1 MASATTAGFRLGIDF
16 GTSHTTAVLR
26 WPDGRVRPL
35 LFDGSPLLPSAV
47 YSEADGSLLVGRDA
61 VHAAR
66 LEPGR
71 FEPNPKRRIDRDT
84 VTLGEAEVPVTTM
97 IAAVLSRVKDEAV
110 RVSGAR
116 VDDLTLTHPAGW
128 SGARLTKLTDASRLA
143 GLPDPAMVPEPV
155 AAAGYFVSVLGRTIP
170 SGSALVVYDFGGGT
184 FDASAVT
191 PVPDGYRVLA
201 MAGLDNLGGVDLDAA
216 LLEFVATV
224 HRGQDPQAWQRLEHP
239 DTPADRRH
247 RRHLIEDLRAAK
259 EMLSRAPSAAVPV
272 PLLELEARVSREE
285 FDALARPLL
294 ERTVTTTLEVIREA
308 DLTPKRIAAVLLVG
322 GSSRIPLVA
331 ELLREA
337 SGVVPSTIDQPE
349 TVVAEGSVRL
359 ASGAS
364 GTTRATSAV
373 AVPAPAAGPGGAPV
387 DTLAS
392 ELKTPVRPV
401 PAPAPA
407 GARSFAPGVAALPS
421 PPIATAPA
429 QTLAGPTVPPNIHPM
444 WTEQQAPPRY
454 HPGAVV
460 RPRRRGRRIAVT
472 AVVLVLAMLASAAAV
487 WRFRPDLLTYIGL
500 DAKAT
505 STPTQQPPYVRQATP
520 PWLPSGWTKIVDDEQ
535 RASVVEGEAT
545 NGGTCTYL
553 SPGTVRVQRPR
564 FDVSG
569 CVAEKFV
576 KDMVVA
582 DGAVEAEMS
591 VAKGCGGMWIR
602 TGTKGYFVSVCANG
616 TVELHKLATDAP
628 GTDSRMSQIRPPM
641 SPQKVVL
648 GLLARGT
655 TLTVFV
661 DGREQ
666 GTLTDSSIPTGRV
679 AIGGFAPH
687 PEDALDATITRFRAW
702 SATGT
707 GT

>member
-47 YSEADGSLLVGRDA
+47 YAEADGTLLVGRDA

-66 LEPGR
+66 LDPAR
-71 FEPNPKRRIDRDT
+71 FEPSPKRRIDRDS
-84 VTLGEAEVPVTTM
+84 VTLGDAEVPVTTM

-110 RVSGAR
+110 RVSGTR

-128 SGARLTKLTDASRLA
+128 SGARLAKLTDASRLA
-143 GLPDPAMVPEPV
+143 GLPDPAMVAEPV
-155 AAAGYFVSVLGRTIP
+155 AAAGYFVSVLGRAIP
-170 SGSALVVYDFGGGT
+170 SGSALIVYDFGGGT

-191 PVPDGYRVLA
+191 PAHDGYRVLA

-216 LLEFVATV
+216 LLEFVTTV
-224 HRGQDPQAWQRLEHP
+224 HRGQDPQAWHRLEQP
-239 DTPADRRH
+239 ETAADRRH
-247 RRHLIEDLRAAK
+247 RRHLIEDIRAAK

-294 ERTVTTTLEVIREA
+294 ERTVATTLEVIHSANLPPE
-308 DLTPKRIAAVLLVG
+308 RIAAVLLVG
-322 GSSRIPLVA
+322 GSSRIPLVP

-337 SGVVPSTIDQPE
+337 SGVTPSTIDQPE

-364 GTTRATSAV
+364 GTTRAASAV
-373 AVPAPAAGPGGAPV
+373 AAPLPAAVPAATPV
-387 DTLAS
+387 DTWAG
-392 ELKTPVRPV
+392 EQPTPVLPV
-401 PAPAPA
+401 PAAA
-407 GARSFAPGVAALPS
+407 GAPSFAPGAAAIPS
-421 PPIATAPA
+421 PPA
-429 QTLAGPTVPPNIHPM
+429 
-444 WTEQQAPPRY
+444 APPLTLPVPVVVESHHPQWTDLRTPPRS
-454 HPGAVV
+454 HPGVVV
-460 RPRRRGRRIAVT
+460 RPRRRGRWLALV
-472 AVVLVLAMLASAAAV
+472 AVVLVLALLAAGAAI
-487 WRFRPDLLTYIGL
+487 WRLRPDLLSYIGL
-500 DAKAT
+500 GT
-505 STPTQQPPYVRQATP
+505 QPTQTPTQQQTYVRPVTP
-520 PWLPSGWTKIVDDEQ
+520 LWLPSGWTKIVDDEQ
-535 RASVVEGEAT
+535 RASVIAGEAT

-553 SPGTVRVQRPR
+553 SAGTVRVQRQQ

-569 CVAEKFV
+569 CVAQQFV
-576 KDMVVA
+576 KDTVVS
-582 DGAVEAEMS
+582 DGAVEAELS

-602 TGTKGYFVSVCANG
+602 TGNKGYFIAVCANG
-616 TVELHKLATDAP
+616 TVELHKLAIDAP
-628 GTDSRMSQIRPPM
+628 GTDSRLSQIRPSM
-641 SPQKVVL
+641 NPQRVVL
-648 GLLARGT
+648 GLLARGS

-666 GTLTDSSIPTGRV
+666 GAVTDGTIASGRV

-687 PEDALDATITRFRAW
+687 PDDALDATIVRFRAW
-702 SATGT
+702 SASGSGT
-707 GT
+707 

>member
-1 MASATTAGFRLGIDF
+1 MASATTAGYRLGIDF

-47 YSEADGSLLVGRDA
+47 YSDADGTLLVGRDA

-66 LEPGR
+66 LDPAR
-71 FEPNPKRRIDRDT
+71 FEPSPKRRIDRES
-84 VTLGEAEVPVTTM
+84 VTLGDAEVPVTTM

-110 RVSGAR
+110 RVSGIR
-116 VDDLTLTHPAGW
+116 IDDLTLTHPAGW
-128 SGARLTKLTDASRLA
+128 SGARLARLTDASRLA
-143 GLPDPAMVPEPV
+143 GLPDPGMMPEPV

-170 SGSALVVYDFGGGT
+170 AGSALVVYDFGGGT

-191 PVPDGYRVLA
+191 PAHDGYRVLA
-201 MAGLDNLGGVDLDAA
+201 MAGLDKLGGVDLDAA
-216 LLEFVATV
+216 LLEFVTTV

-239 DTPADRRH
+239 ETPADRRH
-247 RRHLIEDLRAAK
+247 RRHLIEDVRAAK
-259 EMLSRAPSAAVPV
+259 EMLSRAPSATVPV

-294 ERTVTTTLEVIREA
+294 ERTVSTTLEVIGQANLPPE
-308 DLTPKRIAAVLLVG
+308 RIAAVLLVG

-337 SGVVPSTIDQPE
+337 TGVVPSTIDQPE

-373 AVPAPAAGPGGAPV
+373 AAPPVATPVPTPAPAAAP
-387 DTLAS
+387 
-392 ELKTPVRPV
+392 
-401 PAPAPA
+401 
-407 GARSFAPGVAALPS
+407 SFAPGVAALPG
-421 PPIATAPA
+421 PPMATAPA
-429 QTLAGPTVPPNIHPM
+429 TTLPVPTVPPSIPPQ
-444 WTEQQAPPRY
+444 WTEHPTPPRY
-454 HPGAVV
+454 HPGVVV
-460 RPRRRGRRIAVT
+460 RPRRRGRWLAVV
-472 AVVLVLAMLASAAAV
+472 AVVLMLALVASAAAV
-487 WRFRPDLLTYIGL
+487 WRFRPDLLTSIGIG
-500 DAKAT
+500 AKAT
-505 STPTQQPPYVRQATP
+505 TAPTTQPPPYVRPATP
-520 PWLPSGWTKIVDDEQ
+520 LWLPTGWAKIVDDEE

-553 SPGTVRVQRPR
+553 GRGTVRVERQR

-569 CVAEKFV
+569 CVAQQFV
-576 KDMVVA
+576 EDTVVQ
-582 DGAVEAEMS
+582 DGAVEAELS
-591 VAKGCGGMWIR
+591 VTKGCGGMWIR
-602 TGTKGYFVSVCANG
+602 TGTRGYFIAVCANG

-628 GTDSRMSQIRPPM
+628 GTGSRMSQIRPPM
-641 SPQKVVL
+641 NPTKVVL
-648 GLLARGT
+648 ALLARGT

-666 GTLTDSSIPTGRV
+666 GSLTDSTITSGRV
-679 AIGGFAPH
+679 AVGGFAPH
-687 PEDALDATITRFRAW
+687 PEDVLDATITRFRAW
-702 SATGT
+702 SAGGT